1 MVEPS
6 APFTRFFSRREL
18 SGLEGEPIRESAT
31 EEERAAIAAA
41 FDLPSLLRLDVAA
54 AIAREGA
61 DGWRLE
67 GEIFAE
73 ATQTCVVTLEP
84 VEATVREPFLRVF
97 RPMTEEE
104 AEALWNDVTLDPLG
118 DDPPEPLG
126 EGIDLGAV
134 ALEALALGLDPYPR
148 APGANFA
155 PQRAAPPGAA
165 PLDDDALRPFAALE
179 ALKRGAGDEG

>member
-1 MVEPS
+1 MVDPS
-6 APFTRFFSRREL
+6 APFIRFFSRREL
-18 SGLEGEPIRESAT
+18 SGLEGKPISESASA
-31 EEERAAIAAA
+31 EERAAIAAA
-41 FDLPSLLRLDVAA
+41 FDLPAIGRLDVVASLS
-54 AIAREGA
+54 REGA

-67 GEIFAE
+67 GEILAE

-104 AEALWNDVTLDPLG
+104 VAALENDVMLDPLG

-134 ALEALALGLDPYPR
+134 ALETLALGLDPYPR
-148 APGANFA
+148 APGASFA
-155 PQRAAPPGAA
+155 PQRATPPGAT
-165 PLDDDALRPFAALE
+165 PLTDEALRPFAALE
-179 ALKRGAGDEG
+179 ALKRQAGDEG